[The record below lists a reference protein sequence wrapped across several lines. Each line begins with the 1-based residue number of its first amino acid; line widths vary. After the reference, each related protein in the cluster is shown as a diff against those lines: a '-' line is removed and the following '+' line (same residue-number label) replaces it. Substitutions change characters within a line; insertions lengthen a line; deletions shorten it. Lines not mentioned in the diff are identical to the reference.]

1 VSIAVEMPAGLPND
15 SRGPRLPSGS
25 AHAGS
30 RTAFATSLDPESQA
44 WLTQLRGRG
53 VVRDA
58 AIARLHR
65 LLVTEARHEVRRR
78 TAALAHPS
86 GRDLDDLAL
95 MAADDALMAILSKL
109 GEFRGDARFTT
120 WARRFADLEVPGK
133 IRRRL
138 GHARETPT
146 DSDTKAIASAQY
158 ANPVRQVEARELART
173 LGDLIAHELTDRQR
187 EVLIGLAIHDIDTD
201 VLAQRLDST
210 PGALYKALHDAR
222 RKLKGELDRLDAT
235 PSSADHQPVLAITP
249 AFNSPALQ

>member
-1 VSIAVEMPAGLPND
+1 MSAVVDTVAGRPNVESCPPPPPASVPAGPPAPLAAP
-15 SRGPRLPSGS
+15 
-25 AHAGS
+25 
-30 RTAFATSLDPESQA
+30 LDPESQA
-44 WLTQLRGRG
+44 WLAQLRAHG

-58 AIARLHR
+58 AIERLLR
-65 LLVTEARHEVRRR
+65 LLVTEARYEVRRR

-95 MAADDALMAILSKL
+95 MAADDALIAILSKL

-146 DSDTKAIASAQY
+146 DPDTTAITASPHASPEQ
-158 ANPVRQVEARELART
+158 RVEARELART
-173 LGDLIAHELTDRQR
+173 VGHLIAHELTNRQR
-187 EVLIGLAIHDIDTD
+187 EVLIGLAIHDLDTD
-201 VLAQRLDST
+201 LLAQRLDST

-222 RKLKGELDRLDAT
+222 RKLKNELDRLDTA
-235 PSSADHQPVLAITP
+235 PSSGDRQPVLATTS
-249 AFNSPALQ
+249 AFNPRALQ